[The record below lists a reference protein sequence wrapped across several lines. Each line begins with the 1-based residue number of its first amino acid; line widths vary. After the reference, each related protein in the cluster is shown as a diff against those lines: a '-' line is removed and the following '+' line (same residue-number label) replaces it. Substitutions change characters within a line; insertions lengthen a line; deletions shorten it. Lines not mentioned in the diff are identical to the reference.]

1 MRNLELREAIVAAL
15 KAYAPLA
22 ALLAADPLD
31 ATVPAVF
38 DHVPQDAAFPY
49 EVVGEPNG
57 VDHDTDDSLGWD
69 AELTIHQLSRFRG
82 FEEVERIQRENDDAI
97 NRAEPVL
104 TDGRIVT
111 LHRVSVD
118 GVLDPDGL
126 TRHGIHRF
134 RAILEET

>member
-1 MRNLELREAIVAAL
+1 MRNFELRVAIVTAL
-15 KAYAPLA
+15 KAYAPLT

-31 ATVPAVF
+31 ATSAVF
-38 DHVPQDAAFPY
+38 DHAPQDAAFPY

-57 VDHDTDDSLGWD
+57 VDHDTDTTLGWD
-69 AELTIHQLSRFRG
+69 AELTIHQFSRFRG
-82 FEEVERIQRENDDAI
+82 FEEVERIQRENDDAL
-97 NRAEPVL
+97 NRTEPVL
-104 TDGRIVT
+104 VDGRIVT
-111 LHRVSVD
+111 LHRVSVN

>member
-1 MRNLELREAIVAAL
+1 MRNLELRIAIVTAL

-31 ATVPAVF
+31 ATAAVF
-38 DHVPQDAAFPY
+38 DHVPQDAVFPY

-57 VDHDTDDSLGWD
+57 VDHDTDNSLGWD
-69 AELTIHQLSRFRG
+69 AEVVIHTFSRFRG
-82 FEEVERIQRENDDAI
+82 FEEVESIQRENDDAL
-97 NRAEPVL
+97 NRAEPSIV
-104 TDGRIVT
+104 DGRIVT

-118 GVLDPDGL
+118 GVLDDDGL

-134 RAILEET
+134 RAILEEL

>member
-1 MRNLELREAIVAAL
+1 MRNLELRIAVVAAL
-15 KAYAPLA
+15 KASAPLA
-22 ALLAADPLD
+22 ALLAVDPVD
-31 ATVPAVF
+31 GTPAVF
-38 DHVPQDAAFPY
+38 DHVPQNALFPY

-69 AELTIHQLSRFRG
+69 AELVIHQFSRFRG
-82 FEEVERIQRENDDAI
+82 FEEVERIQRENDDAL
-97 NRAEPVL
+97 NRTEPVL
-104 TDGRIVT
+104 VDGRIVT

>member
-1 MRNLELREAIVAAL
+1 MRNFELRVAIVTAL

-31 ATVPAVF
+31 ATPAVF

-69 AELTIHQLSRFRG
+69 AELTIHQFSRFRG
-82 FEEVERIQRENDDAI
+82 FEEVERIQRENDDAL
-97 NRAEPVL
+97 NRAEPIL

-134 RAILEET
+134 RAIIEEL

>member
-1 MRNLELREAIVAAL
+1 MRNFELRVAIVTAL
-15 KAYAPLA
+15 KAHAPLT

-31 ATVPAVF
+31 GTSSIF
-38 DHVPQDAAFPY
+38 DHAPQDAAFPF
-49 EVVGEPNG
+49 EVVGEANG

-69 AELTIHQLSRFRG
+69 AELTIHQFSRFRG
-82 FEEVERIQRENDDAI
+82 FEEVEKIQRENDNAL
-97 NRAEPVL
+97 NRKDPVL
-104 TDGRIVT
+104 VDGRIVT

-118 GVLDPDGL
+118 GVLDDDGL

>member
-1 MRNLELREAIVAAL
+1 MRNLELRVAIVTAL
-15 KAYAPLA
+15 KASVPLA

-31 ATVPAVF
+31 ATPAVF
-38 DHVPQDAAFPY
+38 DHVPQDALFPY
-49 EVVGEPNG
+49 EVIGEPNG

-69 AELTIHQLSRFRG
+69 AELTIHQFSRFRG

-104 TDGRIVT
+104 VDGRIVT

-118 GVLDPDGL
+118 SVLDPDGL

>member
-1 MRNLELREAIVAAL
+1 MRNLELRVAIVTAL

-31 ATVPAVF
+31 GTASVYS
-38 DHVPQDAAFPY
+38 HVPQDAAFPY
-49 EVVGEPNG
+49 VVVGEPNG

-69 AELTIHQLSRFRG
+69 AELVIHQFSRFRG
-82 FEEVERIQRENDDAI
+82 FEEVERIQRENDDAL

-104 TDGRIVT
+104 VDGRIVT

-134 RAILEET
+134 RAILEEL

>member
-1 MRNLELREAIVAAL
+1 MRNLELRVAIIAAL
-15 KAYAPLA
+15 KAYAPLT
-22 ALLAADPLD
+22 ALLATDPLD
-31 ATVPAVF
+31 ATPAVY

-69 AELTIHQLSRFRG
+69 AELTIHQFSRFRG
-82 FEEVERIQRENDDAI
+82 FEQVERIQRENDDAL

-134 RAILEET
+134 RAIIEET

>member
-1 MRNLELREAIVAAL
+1 VRNVELRIAIVAAL
-15 KAYAPLA
+15 KAHAPLA

-31 ATVPAVF
+31 ATAAVY
-38 DHVPQDAAFPY
+38 DHAPQDAAFPY

-69 AELTIHQLSRFRG
+69 AELTIHQFSRFRG
-82 FEEVERIQRENDDAI
+82 FEEVERIQRETDEAL
-97 NRAEPVL
+97 NRTEPVIV
-104 TDGRIVT
+104 DGRIVT

-134 RAILEET
+134 RTIIEET